1 MKKVNN
7 KIILDNLNEAL
18 KLLPGSIY
26 LKDIKGVYLGCNKFQ
41 AEMAGFDSPS
51 DIIGKTDYDL
61 PWKNDADVITANDKK
76 IMRNG
81 IAEELIEKAILFDNT
96 EIIMQSIKAPLCDN
110 YGKVIGIVGVSLDI
124 TARKQAEERELKALA
139 ELAASETKRKMAEEE
154 VKRAVM
160 VLAGSIA
167 HDLRTPLF
175 CLQSDNHMLE
185 NCLPILL
192 KYYHAAKEAG
202 LEIGIEPT
210 RNVVKW
216 IEEQLPNLP
225 HNNEQIIAGMHT
237 FIDDNLK
244 AIKVSTSGGLLKE
257 DLVECK
263 SYKEIDNALKSYP
276 FKEGEKEL
284 IQYDRTYY
292 FNFMGNPILFMRII
306 FNLLNNSFY
315 QINKNG
321 KGEIFIS
328 SEEQPKF
335 NIIRFKDTGGGAS
348 TEIAG
353 HIFEGYKTTKEQ
365 GTGVGL
371 AFCNLT
377 MRSFG
382 GDMTCH
388 SVDGDYIEF
397 VLTFPKIE
405 NIQA

>member
-1 MKKVNN
+1 MKKINN

-51 DIIGKTDYDL
+51 HIIGKTDYDM

-175 CLQSDNHMLE
+175 CLPSDNHMLE

-348 TEIAG
+348 SEIAG

>member
-1 MKKVNN
+1 MKKINN

-175 CLQSDNHMLE
+175 CLRSDNHMLE

-328 SEEQPKF
+328 SEEHPEF

-348 TEIAG
+348 NEIAG